1 MKSKIYMYLF
11 FFTLLMVLFMYV
23 NQLTIF
29 ERQEQRLTAYAEK
42 QEILRDSL
50 AILNDVILEA
60 DYFSLLNNDAATA
73 YFERLDMDPAQ
84 VAAQVKEVIYE
95 KNLVRGGNALVPLAQ
110 MNGEWR
116 INRVEFLN
124 HRWIIADF
132 SNGSLWGEVLLSY
145 FYDQDLVLDITPIQ
159 TILH

>member
-1 MKSKIYMYLF
+1 MYLF

-23 NQLTIF
+23 NQSAIY
-29 ERQEQRLTAYAEK
+29 ERQEERLSAYALK
-42 QEILRDSL
+42 QEVLKDSL
-50 AILNDVILEA
+50 MTLNDVIAEA

-73 YFERLDMDPAQ
+73 YFERLEMTPIE
-84 VAAQVKEVIYE
+84 VEEQVKEAIYE
-95 KNLVRGGNALVPLAQ
+95 KNLSKGGNPLVALAP

-145 FYDQDLVLDITPIQ
+145 FYGQDLSLDITPIQ